1 MEQLKSLS
9 GLIVHQQ
16 KEWGEIVTG
25 FETKNKYAVCD
36 ESGQQLYFAA
46 EKKGS
51 LLLRW
56 FLKASR
62 PFYLEVLNEQGE
74 MILNVTRP
82 FRFFF
87 HRATVRDSAGNV
99 LGVIEKKFSLVRRKY
114 SVLDQN
120 EREIYQLYGP
130 MLKPWTFIIRDD
142 NNEYGKITKEWS
154 GLLKESF
161 TDADNFGVTFP
172 YDWDIAKK
180 GLFLGAVFLID
191 FVHFENKD

>member
-172 YDWDIAKK
+172 YDWDISKK

-191 FVHFENKD
+191 FVHFENKE